1 VIPGAEAPSHPLFII
16 GSSYCPIRR
25 VTDEELEGGK
35 DVMMVDNESVMV
47 VAVAVVLTL

>member
-1 VIPGAEAPSHPLFII
+1 VIPGAEAPSHPLFIF

-25 VTDEELEGGK
+25 DEELEGGK

-47 VAVAVVLTL
+47 VAVAVPVVLTL